1 MFSTEEKV
9 SETTLTDGFD
19 SNPIVISVQQVY
31 KSFKRY
37 DRPID
42 RLKEMLL
49 PGKSR
54 ATEFFALQDVSFE
67 VRRGETVG
75 IVGRNGSGK
84 STVLQ
89 LIARTLQTTSGHVE
103 SHGRISALLELGSGF
118 NPEFSGRDNVFFN
131 GQILGLSEVE
141 IGRRFDEIE
150 AFAEIGEF
158 IDQPVK
164 TYSSGM
170 LVRLAFSV
178 AVMVE
183 PDILIVDEAL
193 AVGDIYFQ
201 QKCFE
206 KIRKLKDQGTT
217 ILFVSHD
224 AGAVYQLCDRA
235 ILLNQG
241 KLLLDGPPRAV
252 LDLYEA
258 KLWESLDESEEKFEI
273 ELIETPKGEEIGQIS
288 VQRPEV
294 TVQSVHFA
302 TPEGLRTE
310 SVLVSHPVHLR
321 VRVMF
326 DKDFDDPHIGLSLR
340 DRLGAEM
347 YGTNTYTLQKKLGA
361 VRAGEAIE
369 LCFELTA
376 HLKPATYTVA
386 IGVANQGYGIGS
398 FREILTYTHSIASLN
413 VLTNRD
419 IAHWA
424 GVVNLS
430 CRMIDSARHCP
441 DSPPLE
447 PPIL

>member
-1 MFSTEEKV
+1 MFSTEET
-9 SETTLTDGFD
+9 SETAILPQ
-19 SNPIVISVQQVY
+19 NAPVAISVQQVS

-67 VRRGETVG
+67 VRKGETVG

-89 LIARTLQTTSGHVE
+89 LIARTLQTSSGHVE

-131 GQILGLSEVE
+131 GQILGLSAAE
-141 IGRRFDEIE
+141 IGARFDEIE

-273 ELIETPKGEEIGQIS
+273 ELIETTQDTQEIGQIS

-294 TVQSVHFA
+294 IVKSVYFETV
-302 TPEGLRTE
+302 TDRTRTE
-310 SVLVSHPVHLR
+310 TALVSKPVNLL
-321 VRVMF
+321 VQVYF
-326 DKDFDDPHIGLSLR
+326 DKDYDDPHIGFSLR
-340 DRLGAEM
+340 DRLGAEV
-347 YGTNTYTLQKKLGA
+347 YSNNSYTLRQTLGS
-361 VRAGEAIE
+361 VSAGETLT
-369 LCFELTA
+369 LCFQFTP

-398 FREILTYTHSIASLN
+398 FRETLAYTQSIASLN
-413 VLTNRD
+413 VLVDRSE
-419 IAHWA
+419 AHWA
-424 GVVNLS
+424 GLANLS
-430 CRMIDSARHCP
+430 ARLLSTDRHSA
-441 DSPPLE
+441 S
-447 PPIL
+447 

>member
-1 MFSTEEKV
+1 MLSTEET
-9 SETTLTDGFD
+9 STAI
-19 SNPIVISVQQVY
+19 NPALQPRNLAISVQDVS

-42 RLKEMLL
+42 RLKEILL
-49 PGKSR
+49 PGKPRSQ
-54 ATEFFALQDVSFE
+54 EFWALQDVSFE
-67 VRRGETVG
+67 VHRGETVG

-89 LIARTLQTTSGHVE
+89 LIAQTLQPTRGNIQA
-103 SHGRISALLELGSGF
+103 HGRISALLELGSGF

-131 GQILGLSEVE
+131 GQILGLSEAE
-141 IGRRFDEIE
+141 IGDRFDEIE

-183 PDILIVDEAL
+183 PDILIIDEAL

-206 KIRKLKDQGTT
+206 KLRKLKDRGAT

-235 ILLNQG
+235 ILLNKG

-258 KLWESLDESEEKFEI
+258 KLWESMDESEENFEI
-273 ELIETPKGEEIGQIS
+273 ELIESKDNVEEIGEIS

-294 TVQSVHFA
+294 KVLGVQFE
-302 TPEGLRTE
+302 TPAGVRTE
-310 SVLVSHPVHLR
+310 TVVVSHAVN
-321 VRVMF
+321 VRVKVF
-326 DKDFDDPHIGLSLR
+326 FSKAFDDPHIGFSLR

-347 YGTNTYTLQKKLGA
+347 YSNNTYTLKQPLGA
-361 VRAGEAIE
+361 VEAGQTLE
-369 LCFELTA
+369 LCFQFVA

-386 IGVANQGYGIGS
+386 IGVANQGYGIGY
-398 FREILTYTHSIASLN
+398 FRETLAYTQSLATLN
-413 VLTNRD
+413 VLLDRD
-419 IAHWA
+419 QPHW
-424 GVVNLS
+424 GGMVNLGGQLLNRS
-430 CRMIDSARHCP
+430 S
-441 DSPPLE
+441 SSS
-447 PPIL
+447 

>member
-1 MFSTEEKV
+1 MFSTEEEEL
-9 SETTLTDGFD
+9 SESPGVDRLD
-19 SNPIVISVQQVY
+19 SPIAISVQQVY

-49 PGKSR
+49 PGKVRS
-54 ATEFFALQDVSFE
+54 TEFFALRDVSFK
-67 VRRGETVG
+67 VHRGETVG

-84 STVLQ
+84 STILQ
-89 LIARTLQTTSGHVE
+89 LIAGTLQSTSGTVE

-141 IGRRFDEIE
+141 VGLRFAEIE

-170 LVRLAFSV
+170 MVRLAFSV

-258 KLWESLDESEEKFEI
+258 KLWESIDESEEKFEI
-273 ELIETPKGEEIGQIS
+273 ELIETSGDSTEIGQVS

-302 TPEGLRTE
+302 TAAGVRTE
-310 SVLVSHPVHLR
+310 TVLVSDPVCLW
-321 VRVMF
+321 VKVLF
-326 DKDFDDPHIGLSLR
+326 SKDFDDPHIGLSLR

-347 YGTNTYTLQKKLGA
+347 YGTNTYTLKKKLGA
-361 VRAGEAIE
+361 VTAGEAIE
-369 LCFELTA
+369 VCFELTA
-376 HLKPATYTVA
+376 HLKPAAYTVA
-386 IGVANQGYGIGS
+386 IGVANQGYGMGY
-398 FREILTYTHSIASLN
+398 FREILTYTHSIATLN
-413 VLTNRD
+413 VLVNRD

-430 CRMIDSARHCP
+430 CRMIDSNRHGL
-441 DSPPLE
+441 DSPA
-447 PPIL
+447 PPIP

>member
-1 MFSTEEKV
+1 MFSTEEEV
-9 SETTLTDGFD
+9 SETTVTAGLDG
-19 SNPIVISVQQVY
+19 NPIVISVQQVY

-37 DRPID
+37 DHPID

-54 ATEFFALQDVSFE
+54 ATEFFALQDVSFDI
-67 VRRGETVG
+67 RQGETVG

-103 SHGRISALLELGSGF
+103 SQGRISALLELGSGF

-131 GQILGLSEVE
+131 GQILGLSETE
-141 IGRRFDEIE
+141 IGLRFDEIE

-183 PDILIVDEAL
+183 PDILIIDEAL

-206 KIRKLKDQGTT
+206 KIRQLKDQGTT

-273 ELIETPKGEEIGQIS
+273 ELIETDNNTAEIGQIS
-288 VQRPEV
+288 IQRPEV
-294 TVQSVHFA
+294 VVKSVQFETISDA
-302 TPEGLRTE
+302 SRTE
-310 SVLVSHPVHLR
+310 TALVSKPINLR
-321 VRVMF
+321 VKVFF
-326 DKDFDDPHIGLSLR
+326 DKAYDDPHIGFSLR
-340 DRLGAEM
+340 DRLGAEV
-347 YGTNTYTLQKKLGA
+347 YSNNTYTLGQSIGA
-361 VRAGEAIE
+361 VQAGETVV
-369 LCFELTA
+369 LCFQFTP
-376 HLKPATYTVA
+376 HLRPATYTVA
-386 IGVANQGYGIGS
+386 IGVANQGYGLGS
-398 FREILTYTHSIASLN
+398 FRETLAYTHSIVSLTILLDRN
-413 VLTNRD
+413 E
-419 IAHWA
+419 AHWA
-424 GVVNLS
+424 GMANLS
-430 CRMIDSARHCP
+430 AKLLSQDRP
-441 DSPPLE
+441 DPE
-447 PPIL
+447 

>member
-1 MFSTEEKV
+1 MFSTEEV
-9 SETTLTDGFD
+9 SDMTMPLDG
-19 SNPIVISVQQVY
+19 PIAISVRQVY

-42 RLKEMLL
+42 RLKEILL

-54 ATEFFALQDVSFE
+54 AKEFFALQDVSFE
-67 VRRGETVG
+67 VRKGETVG

-89 LIARTLQTTSGHVE
+89 LIARTLQATSGQVE

-131 GQILGLSEVE
+131 GQILGLSEAE
-141 IGRRFDEIE
+141 LDRRFDEIE

-183 PDILIVDEAL
+183 PDILIIDEAL

-206 KIRKLKDQGTT
+206 KIRKLKDHGTT

-273 ELIETPKGEEIGQIS
+273 ELIETAKGEEIGQIS

-302 TPEGLRTE
+302 TPEGARTE
-310 SVLVSHPVHLR
+310 SVLVSHPVHLW
-321 VRVMF
+321 VKVLF
-326 DKDFDDPHIGLSLR
+326 EKDFNDPHIGLSLR

-347 YGTNTYTLQKKLGA
+347 YGTNTYTLQQKLGA
-361 VRAGEAIE
+361 VTAGQVIE

-430 CRMIDSARHCP
+430 CRMMDSARH
-441 DSPPLE
+441 SPPLE
-447 PPIL
+447 PPIP

>member
-1 MFSTEEKV
+1 MTTMFSTEEASDKAMP
-9 SETTLTDGFD
+9 LDR
-19 SNPIVISVQQVY
+19 PIAISVQQVY

-49 PGKSR
+49 PGKVRS
-54 ATEFFALQDVSFE
+54 TEFFALQDVSFE
-67 VRRGETVG
+67 VRKGETVG

-89 LIARTLQTTSGHVE
+89 LIARTLQTTSGQVE

-141 IGRRFDEIE
+141 IGLRFDEIE

-170 LVRLAFSV
+170 MVRLAFSV

-273 ELIETPKGEEIGQIS
+273 ELIETAHSTEEIGQIS

-294 TVQSVHFA
+294 IVKSVQFETLTDGS
-302 TPEGLRTE
+302 RTE
-310 SVLVSHPVHLR
+310 TALVSKPVNLR
-321 VRVMF
+321 VKVLF
-326 DKDFDDPHIGLSLR
+326 DKAYDDPHIGFSLR
-340 DRLGAEM
+340 DRLGSEV
-347 YGTNTYTLQKKLGA
+347 YSNNTYTLRQPLGP
-361 VRAGEAIE
+361 VSAGETLD
-369 LCFELTA
+369 LCFQFTP

-398 FREILTYTHSIASLN
+398 FRETLAYTQSIASLN
-413 VLTNRD
+413 VLIDRSET
-419 IAHWA
+419 HWA
-424 GVVNLS
+424 GIANLS
-430 CRMIDSARHCP
+430 AKLVSTDRHP
-441 DSPPLE
+441 VS
-447 PPIL
+447 

>member
-1 MFSTEEKV
+1 MFSTEEA
-9 SETTLTDGFD
+9 SDTSMSPLDG
-19 SNPIVISVQQVY
+19 PIAISVQQVY

-54 ATEFFALQDVSFE
+54 ATEFFALQDLSFE

-89 LIARTLQTTSGHVE
+89 LIARTLQATSGQVE

-141 IGRRFDEIE
+141 IGQRFEEIE

-170 LVRLAFSV
+170 MVRLAFSV

-206 KIRKLKDQGTT
+206 KIRKLKHQGTT

-273 ELIETPKGEEIGQIS
+273 ELIETAHSTEEIGQIS

-294 TVQSVHFA
+294 IVKSVQFETLTDGS
-302 TPEGLRTE
+302 RTE
-310 SVLVSHPVHLR
+310 TALVSKPVNLR
-321 VRVMF
+321 VKVFF
-326 DKDFDDPHIGLSLR
+326 DKAYDDPHIGFSLR
-340 DRLGAEM
+340 DRLGSEV
-347 YGTNTYTLQKKLGA
+347 YSNNSYTLQQVLGP
-361 VRAGEAIE
+361 VNAGETLD
-369 LCFELTA
+369 LCFQFTP

-398 FREILTYTHSIASLN
+398 FRETLAYTQSIASLN
-413 VLTNRD
+413 VLVDRSET
-419 IAHWA
+419 HWA
-424 GVVNLS
+424 GIANLS
-430 CRMIDSARHCP
+430 AKLVSTDRHP
-441 DSPPLE
+441 VS
-447 PPIL
+447 